1 MNEKVAIQKYPK
13 SQKGKLIEKYLPMDS
28 HQLVYI
34 NAISLVKYS
43 LLYKQRVRLIVP
55 SKLVNPNS
63 YFVMTTRFSF
73 EVSCLARRFV
83 LNKTSIVKVESNIL
97 ETRVKLSRD
106 EDYRFDVTGLTSL
119 SYMAS

>member
-1 MNEKVAIQKYPK
+1 
-13 SQKGKLIEKYLPMDS
+13 MDS

-83 LNKTSIVKVESNIL
+83 LNKRSIVKVESNIL
-97 ETRVKLSRD
+97 ETRVKFSRD
-106 EDYRFDVTGLTSL
+106 EDYRFDVIGLTSL
-119 SYMAS
+119 S